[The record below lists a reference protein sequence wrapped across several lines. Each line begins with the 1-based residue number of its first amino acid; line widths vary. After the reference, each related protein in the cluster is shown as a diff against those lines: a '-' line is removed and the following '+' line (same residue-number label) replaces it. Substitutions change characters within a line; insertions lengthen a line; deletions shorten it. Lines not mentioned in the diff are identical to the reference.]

1 MSRRALRVLVL
12 LGLVLAGLLLQ
23 ATVAGAVLQVGSP
36 KTSPRPRSDTNTQL
50 RLSSLGPGQG
60 VSGFIADPGN
70 PFNPVT
76 EGYPTSDPDT
86 TMGWSARDE
95 GFAGVIHALPPGG
108 SAEISL
114 YCIDISTETFLGT
127 GYVLGTWD
135 RANVPNVGW
144 VARLLNEYYPTTDE
158 PAGLTDLNEKAAA
171 VQAAIWFFSDRYVL
185 KTGTR
190 LHDAVAAIV
199 DHIIKAGPVRKPR
212 PPSLTLAP
220 SHLSGSP
227 GGLLGPFTVTT
238 NQDTATVDATGWD
251 HVRERGRQRAD
262 R

>member
-23 ATVAGAVLQVGSP
+23 ASVAGAVLQVGSP
-36 KTSPRPRSDTNTQL
+36 KTPPRLRSSDTNTQL
-50 RLSSLGPGQG
+50 RLTSLGPGQE

-95 GFAGVIHALPPGG
+95 GFAGVIHAQPPGG

-144 VARLLNEYYPTTDE
+144 VARLLNEYYPTHRRTGRTDRSQRE
-158 PAGLTDLNEKAAA
+158 GRRGAGGDLVLQRPLRAEDVESACTTPWPRSWITSSRRARCESRGLPA
-171 VQAAIWFFSDRYVL
+171 S
-185 KTGTR
+185 
-190 LHDAVAAIV
+190 
-199 DHIIKAGPVRKPR
+199 PSPR
-212 PPSLTLAP
+212 
-220 SHLSGSP
+220 
-227 GGLLGPFTVTT
+227 
-238 NQDTATVDATGWD
+238 
-251 HVRERGRQRAD
+251 RI
-262 R
+262 